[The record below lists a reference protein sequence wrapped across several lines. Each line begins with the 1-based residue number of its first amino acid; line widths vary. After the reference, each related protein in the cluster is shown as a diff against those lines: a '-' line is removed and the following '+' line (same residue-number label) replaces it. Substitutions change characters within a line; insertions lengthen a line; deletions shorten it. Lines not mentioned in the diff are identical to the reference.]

1 MPSEVED
8 GSLQVGR
15 IRAPRQWV
23 EAVSVRQDAG
33 PSSGLPEGGLQRQ
46 AGASV
51 KCLWSSHSIRC
62 THNERT
68 TGYAKVKL

>member
-23 EAVSVRQDAG
+23 EAVSVR
-33 PSSGLPEGGLQRQ
+33 SGRWTVFR
-46 AGASV
+46 AS
-51 KCLWSSHSIRC
+51 
-62 THNERT
+62 
-68 TGYAKVKL
+68 